1 MRKPLSS
8 LVLILSLLAS
18 GAAHSDASVA
28 GTPKVSFHAE
38 GSPGALD
45 IEGTTADL
53 RVADDGKTLTFTVPI
68 DSVTTGITLRDHHMR
83 SEYAE
88 TSLFPNATLTL
99 DRASIPWPS
108 EVGQSASGVAD
119 AVFTAHGIPLPAQ
132 VTYVAKRTKTGT
144 RLTGE
149 FDFDVSRHGIQIP
162 SYLGVTVDPKMHAK
176 ATIDLLGVP

>member
-1 MRKPLSS
+1 MARRLWAVP
-8 LVLILSLLAS
+8 LVLSILFA
-18 GAAHSDASVA
+18 GAAQGDASLI

-45 IEGTTADL
+45 IEGNTTDL
-53 RVADDGKTLTFTVPI
+53 RVADDGTTLTFTVPL
-68 DSVTTGITLRDHHMR
+68 DSVTTGIKVRDHHMHA
-83 SEYAE
+83 EYAQ

-99 DRASIPWPS
+99 DRAGITWPS
-108 EVGQSASGVAD
+108 DVGQSANGVAQG
-119 AVFTAHGIPLPAQ
+119 VFTAHGVPVPAQ
-132 VTYVAKRTKTGT
+132 VSYVAKRTKTGT

-149 FDFDVSRHGIQIP
+149 FDFDVSRHGIEIP

>member
-1 MRKPLSS
+1 MRRPLSS
-8 LVLILSLLAS
+8 LVLILSVLAS
-18 GAAHSDASVA
+18 GVARSDASVA

-45 IEGTTADL
+45 IEGTTTDL
-53 RVADDGKTLTFTVPI
+53 RVGDDGKTLTFTVPL

-83 SEYAE
+83 NEYAQ
-88 TSLFPNATLTL
+88 TSLFPNATLAL
-99 DRASIPWPS
+99 DRASITWPS
-108 EVGQSASGVAD
+108 EVGQSASGVVD
-119 AVFTAHGIPLPAQ
+119 AVFTAHGVALPAQ
-132 VTYVAKRTKTGT
+132 LSYTAKRTKTGT

-149 FDFDVSRHGIQIP
+149 FDFDVNRHGIEIP